1 MSIEQDRNHAVH
13 SAYVPL
19 RVVFGL
25 VPILAGLDKFANVL
39 ADWKA
44 YIAPWAAQHLP
55 VSASVFLGIVGV
67 VEIAV
72 GVLVWTRF
80 VRLGAYVAAG
90 WLTLVA
96 INLLMAGFRD
106 VAVRDLVLAVAAF
119 ALAHLAEAESIAET
133 ESVPSRAPGAQAVR
147 G

>member
-1 MSIEQDRNHAVH
+1 MNADVDRNAVH

-19 RVVFGL
+19 RIVFGL

-39 ADWKA
+39 ADWKT

-55 VSASVFLGIVGV
+55 MSPSVFLGVVGV

-72 GVLVWTRF
+72 GILVWTRF
-80 VRLGAYVAAG
+80 VRVGAYAAAA
-90 WLTLVA
+90 WLGLVA

-119 ALAHLAEAESIAET
+119 VLAHLAEAESIARSE
-133 ESVPSRAPGAQAVR
+133 RAPSTSRGTQAIR